1 MPSAGEHLAT
11 QLKAQELLRCL
22 CGALTCLPGE
32 PDGSALPSAGL
43 GKIKARD
50 NAALWGTDAECKLR
64 QPDDPFYK
72 KFAAECSRVQIA
84 VDIFAMGC
92 ASPLPYPPKSRRG
105 VLTGRCCLKH
115 VQDLVHSLTTCMSMP
130 DLARWSR
137 CTARN
142 FSAAEFLWS
151 TLRHHC

>member
-1 MPSAGEHLAT
+1 M
-11 QLKAQELLRCL
+11 LR
-22 CGALTCLPGE
+22 G
-32 PDGSALPSAGL
+32 AGL

-92 ASPLPYPPKSRRG
+92 TPPLPPRSPADARDLPLCATIG
-105 VLTGRCCLKH
+105 V
-115 VQDLVHSLTTCMSMP
+115 SAMP
-130 DLARWSR
+130 DIWHDSLPGALRSG
-137 CTARN
+137 N
-142 FSAAEFLWS
+142 LPVAEV
-151 TLRHHC
+151 H

>member
-1 MPSAGEHLAT
+1 M
-11 QLKAQELLRCL
+11 LLQSL
-22 CGALTCLPGE
+22 C
-32 PDGSALPSAGL
+32 SALARVSGGSEGSVLNVTGL

-92 ASPLPYPPKSRRG
+92 APSLPSCSPA
-105 VLTGRCCLKH
+105 
-115 VQDLVHSLTTCMSMP
+115 D
-130 DLARWSR
+130 
-137 CTARN
+137 
-142 FSAAEFLWS
+142 AASDMHKIW
-151 TLRHHC
+151 R

>member
-1 MPSAGEHLAT
+1 M
-11 QLKAQELLRCL
+11 L
-22 CGALTCLPGE
+22 CG
-32 PDGSALPSAGL
+32 AGL

-92 ASPLPYPPKSRRG
+92 APSLPPCSPADAASSTCRAWRFFQPSACSPY
-105 VLTGRCCLKH
+105 
-115 VQDLVHSLTTCMSMP
+115 HSLP
-130 DLARWSR
+130 RW
-137 CTARN
+137 C
-142 FSAAEFLWS
+142 AAATSPVAEA
-151 TLRHHC
+151 